1 MEVRIDKT
9 IKIELQEKE
18 ANRLITLLNDY
29 SKTESEEIYK
39 FRTNFLSYLTI
50 ACK

>member
-29 SKTESEEIYK
+29 SKTESEEMNK
-39 FRTNFLSYLTI
+39 FRTNFLNYLTI